1 MATFEE
7 AALIDAALKATGPKA
22 PRTLELYKDC
32 LHRLIRLGV
41 DIRDP
46 DLVIAWL
53 AQQGYKQTTQNNYLS
68 SIIAYLKGTEG
79 EKDPLTRTY
88 QKLLVDGIEGVRAQY
103 DLSAFTDAQQA
114 HTEKVDWESIRA
126 YRNQLERQ
134 IKSFTPDSMDRKV
147 VQSHLLLSLYTKQ
160 PPKRNDWADV
170 MLLSVPRRQYDKE
183 ANYYVRS
190 EGTLILSKYKTAK
203 TYGQQRIRV
212 PDEIQADIERAMDLL
227 RPKKYMLEHA
237 SGEPWSRNYM
247 SQYFRRLM
255 PGVTLGTCLLR
266 KLVKTEWSKAGL
278 GGSDRL
284 AKAMDHAAGT
294 ASHYYDQNQR
304 ASVEDNVLGI
314 AL

>member
-1 MATFEE
+1 MATYEE
-7 AALIDAALKATGPKA
+7 TALIDAALKATGPKA
-22 PRTLELYKDC
+22 PRTLQLYKDC
-32 LHRLIRLGV
+32 LHRLIRSGV
-41 DIRDP
+41 DVQDP
-46 DLVIAWL
+46 ELVQAWL
-53 AQQGYKQTTQNNYLS
+53 EVQGYKQTTCNNYLS
-68 SIIAYLKGTEG
+68 SVIAYLKGVNG

-103 DLSAFTDAQQA
+103 DRSAFTDAQLA
-114 HTEKVDWESIRA
+114 HTEKVDWAAIRA
-126 YRNQLERQ
+126 YRDQLERQ

-160 PPKRNDWADV
+160 PPKRNDWAEV
-170 MLLSVPRRQYDKE
+170 MVLSQPRRQYDKE
-183 ANYYVRS
+183 ANYYIQS
-190 EGTLILSKYKTAK
+190 EGTLILSRYKTAR

-212 PDEIQADIERAMDLL
+212 PAEIQVDIERAIELL
-227 RPKKYMLEHA
+227 KPRKYLFEQA

-266 KLVKTEWSKAGL
+266 KIVKTEWSKAGM

-284 AKAMDHAAGT
+284 AKAMDHAPGT

-304 ASVEDNVLGI
+304 ASVIDNPLGI